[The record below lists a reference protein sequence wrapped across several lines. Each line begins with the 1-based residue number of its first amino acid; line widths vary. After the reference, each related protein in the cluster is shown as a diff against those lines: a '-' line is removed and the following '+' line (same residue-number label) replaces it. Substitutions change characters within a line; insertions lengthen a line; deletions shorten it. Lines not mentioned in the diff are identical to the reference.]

1 MHGANP
7 SEAKT
12 IRNQKPADDRVALLT
27 DGGTGLLDELGCL
40 GRRVRGSV
48 CKGFPAHVDY
58 VPNPASTG

>member
-27 DGGTGLLDELGCL
+27 DCGAGFLNELECFVL
-40 GRRVRGSV
+40 W
-48 CKGFPAHVDY
+48 FMLM
-58 VPNPASTG
+58 ASYPSA